1 VNAVAC
7 ERGGLDGEPVRGDG
21 ETPIVAVKEVE
32 RVSGEF
38 KPVPWPIV
46 NFAHQST
53 ATGMRAAKTGQ
64 GRTHVRPWLSLVLVD
79 GNGNSSGMAE

>member
-1 VNAVAC
+1 VNPVASTVSPL
-7 ERGGLDGEPVRGDG
+7 EVMA
-21 ETPIVAVKEVE
+21 ETLIVAVKEVE

-38 KPVPWPIV
+38 QPVPMADV

-53 ATGMRAAKTGQ
+53 GTGMPAAKTGQ